1 MEDLS
6 FKNYRGFLIYICLI
20 GVSIFSLSFLKT
32 SEKAAD
38 FWVENLSGPFKLF
51 VAKLCSFVDL
61 SIAELL
67 FIAFCLFIIVFL
79 VYTVIN
85 FFKKNRG
92 EKTGFLVKQLS
103 LAVSLAMTVWLLLTA
118 LWGINYYSSTFSKK
132 SGINP
137 VSSSVDELASITEYF
152 AEQVNLYSKRVK
164 RDYSGIFYEDIDLMF
179 SRSLSVYENIEQRFP
194 FLKSDPIMPKKVYFS
209 KTLSRLS
216 TTGITFPLTG
226 EANINT
232 DVPTLYIPVT
242 IIHEMAHQKNIASE
256 QDADFIAVISCI
268 ESDDDIFRYSGYMY
282 GFRYLSNA
290 LYKVDSDK
298 YFEVFLSLNQEVL
311 DDYSFNREYWIMYD
325 GKISEMSDNIY
336 DSYLKSQGQDLGI
349 RSYGEIAD
357 LLIAYYRI
365 YPYNVY

>member
-1 MEDLS
+1 MKDLS

-67 FIAFCLFIIVFL
+67 FIAFCLFIIGFL
-79 VYTVIN
+79 IYTVIG
-85 FFKKNRG
+85 FFKKTKG
-92 EKTGFLVKQLS
+92 EKTVFLVKQL
-103 LAVSLAMTVWLLLTA
+103 AFTVSLAMTVWLLLTV

-179 SRSLSVYENIEQRFP
+179 SRSLSVYDNIEQRFP
-194 FLKSDPIMPKKVYFS
+194 FLKSV
-209 KTLSRLS
+209 LSC
-216 TTGITFPLTG
+216 FVPL
-226 EANINT
+226 
-232 DVPTLYIPVT
+232 P
-242 IIHEMAHQKNIASE
+242 
-256 QDADFIAVISCI
+256 
-268 ESDDDIFRYSGYMY
+268 GYD
-282 GFRYLSNA
+282 L
-290 LYKVDSDK
+290 
-298 YFEVFLSLNQEVL
+298 FL
-311 DDYSFNREYWIMYD
+311 
-325 GKISEMSDNIY
+325 
-336 DSYLKSQGQDLGI
+336 
-349 RSYGEIAD
+349 
-357 LLIAYYRI
+357 
-365 YPYNVY
+365 